1 MSKMMDKIY
10 EDIDD
15 SVNFSEETS
24 IIAHSFELLKPDSC
38 DIILLDS
45 CGMILSGGKSHL
57 RNEIADKTVE
67 RTSLQLEKFGVNG
80 CPTFFLLADKKVLL
94 SCNLKGLGDRIE
106 KNFDLINSYK
116 KKHDSLATYLDA
128 IQEGISAI
136 DKDGVLVFVNKACC
150 EMLGATKEEILHKK
164 ADSIS
169 KERPLLLDVV
179 KNKQVV
185 VDKEYFMEFKNRS
198 LHLTSS
204 AYPVFD
210 SQGEILGAIDLFR
223 SIKRSRKL
231 ANLIAGKEAS
241 FRFENIVGDS
251 KIMQDSILKAKRM
264 ALSDETILI
273 EGSSGCGKELFAQAI
288 HNYSH
293 RKNEAF
299 IAVNCANLPNELVES
314 ELFGYEDGAFTGATK
329 GGKPGKFELAN
340 GGTLFLDEVGEMP
353 MHIQSK
359 LLRAV
364 EYKNINRVGGSRTF
378 NVDVRII
385 AATNR
390 NLEDMVREGKFR
402 GDLFYRLKVFYLR
415 IPALAERGS
424 DITELAEYYI
434 RKLSLQ
440 MKKDVEGID
449 DEAKEILMKY
459 GWPGNVREL
468 ENCMARAVFL
478 CDGSRISAGN
488 IAEAGI
494 QIMESVESRCGSPG
508 CHSLYELTSDRVREA
523 YERSNRNKKKSAEIL
538 GISRPTLYKLLKLY
552 NID

>member
-1 MSKMMDKIY
+1 MSEIMDKIY
-10 EDIDD
+10 ENIDD
-15 SVNFSEETS
+15 SALLNEDSS
-24 IIAHSFELLKPDSC
+24 IIIHSFELLKPEGS

-45 CGMILSGGKSHL
+45 CGKVLAEEKCGL
-57 RNEIADKTVE
+57 RKGIADKTVE
-67 RTSLQLEKFGVNG
+67 RGSLQLEKSGGNL
-80 CPTFFLLADKKVLL
+80 CPHFFLLADKKA
-94 SCNLKGLGDRIE
+94 SAGCNLKSLGDRIE
-106 KNFDLINSYK
+106 KNFGLISSYK
-116 KKHDSLATYLDA
+116 EKHDMLATYLDA

-136 DKDGVLVFVNKACC
+136 DKAGVLVFVNKACC
-150 EMLGATKEEILHKK
+150 DMLGTTKEEILNKK

-210 SQGEILGAIDLFR
+210 RQGNILGAIDMFR

-241 FRFENIVGDS
+241 FRFENIIGDS
-251 KIMQDSILKAKRM
+251 RIMQDLIAKSKRM

-273 EGSSGCGKELFAQAI
+273 EGASGCGKELFAQAI
-288 HNYSH
+288 HNYSS

-340 GGTLFLDEVGEMP
+340 GGTLFLDEIGEMP

-364 EYKNINRVGGSRTF
+364 EYKHISRVGGSRNF

-390 NLEDMVREGKFR
+390 KLEDMVREGKFR

-415 IPALAERGS
+415 IPPLAERGS
-424 DITELAEYYI
+424 DITELAEYYL
-434 RKLSLQ
+434 KKFSLQ
-440 MKKDVEGID
+440 MKKDVEVID
-449 DEAKEILMKY
+449 EEAREILMKY
-459 GWPGNVREL
+459 EWPGNVREL

-478 CDGSRISAGN
+478 CEGCTISAGN
-488 IAEAGI
+488 IEEAGI
-494 QIMESVESRCGSPG
+494 HVKQCFECSGEPQGDNR
-508 CHSLYELTSDRVREA
+508 LYELGADRVREA
-523 YERSNRNKKKSAEIL
+523 YERSNRNKKKSAEML

-552 NID
+552 NIE

>member
-1 MSKMMDKIY
+1 MDMIY
-10 EDIDD
+10 ENIDD
-15 SVNFSEETS
+15 STLLNEDASV
-24 IIAHSFELLKPDSC
+24 IIHSFELLKPEGS

-45 CGMILSGGKSHL
+45 WGKVLAAEKCGL
-57 RNEIADKTVE
+57 RKGIAYKTVGKGL
-67 RTSLQLEKFGVNG
+67 LQLEKFGGNG
-80 CPTFFLLADKKVLL
+80 CPTFYLLSDKKA
-94 SCNLKGLGDRIE
+94 SAGCNLKSLGDRIVKNFYFVDSYRE
-106 KNFDLINSYK
+106 KNDDL
-116 KKHDSLATYLDA
+116 TTCLDA

-136 DKDGVLVFVNKACC
+136 DKEGVLVFVNKACC
-150 EMLGATKEEILHKK
+150 DMLGTTKEEILHKK

-179 KNKQVV
+179 KSKQAI
-185 VDKEYFMEFKNRS
+185 VDKEYFMEFKNRT

-210 SQGEILGAIDLFR
+210 RQGEIFGAIDIFK

-241 FRFENIVGDS
+241 FRFENIIGDS
-251 KIMQDSILKAKRM
+251 RIMQDLIAKSKRM

-273 EGSSGCGKELFAQAI
+273 EGASGCGKELFAQAI
-288 HNYSH
+288 HNHSS

-340 GGTLFLDEVGEMP
+340 GGTLFLDEIGEMP

-364 EYKNINRVGGSRTF
+364 EYKHISRVGGSRNF

-390 NLEDMVREGKFR
+390 KLEDMVREGKFR

-424 DITELAEYYI
+424 DITELAEYYL
-434 RKLSLQ
+434 KKFSLQ
-440 MKKDVEGID
+440 MKKDVEVID
-449 DEAKEILMKY
+449 EEAKEILMKY
-459 GWPGNVREL
+459 EWPGNVREL

-478 CDGSRISAGN
+478 CEGSTISAGN
-488 IAEAGI
+488 IEEAGI
-494 QIMESVESRCGSPG
+494 HLKQCFECSGEPQGDNR
-508 CHSLYELTSDRVREA
+508 LYELGADRVREA
-523 YERSNRNKKKSAEIL
+523 YERSNRNKKKSAEML